1 VPVAQTA
8 PVACTCPAH
17 QGSGCVVHAGRQ
29 LRSDMAA
36 GARVLHLHSARLW
49 QGYNEVLK
57 THPVST
63 KALTCATAY
72 AVGDTIAQLSST
84 RQHSL
89 PRRLL
94 ALDAVRTARLAM
106 FGLLWTGPTGHVFYS
121 WLQRVRLPADGCRD

>member
-1 VPVAQTA
+1 
-8 PVACTCPAH
+8 
-17 QGSGCVVHAGRQ
+17 
-29 LRSDMAA
+29 MAA

-49 QGYNEVLK
+49 QGYSEAL
-57 THPVST
+57 TSHPIST

-121 WLQRVRLPADGCRD
+121 WLERVRLLFSVRGSRSVLHDAVLCVIRVHCGYAQLAWGS